1 MKCENRKY
9 SLLLWLFLSVSLA
22 GCQTSDVA
30 ATKSDIIPRSEWATL
45 LESSPESYA
54 KDFPTKARLI
64 TINGRGLA
72 ESQRDKRFYCS
83 NQSCALHPGDNE
95 IGIVY
100 AWSQTETK
108 QQQLRKNLG
117 SMVLMPLVIFGGSV
131 DPAFPLK
138 NSHCDMTITLD
149 ARATRNY
156 ALNIVH
162 TVQKEQPDEFQIL
175 DVDSGAVVV
184 SSIPSCGLL
193 FETVFPFSN
202 KLGSDEQCAIHIFMG
217 KDHRVDS
224 VQFHLDNLRSRS
236 ARGRMAYTFFVEPG
250 RHEVTASVVSNPG
263 LSTKENAQESSVQ
276 CSAGEAQYVQI
287 DVEGFWTSRPIISEM
302 SAEDAQP
309 WVSKVAAKSKLH
321 AIEDP

>member
-1 MKCENRKY
+1 MKCGNRKY
-9 SLLLWLFLSVSLA
+9 SLLLWICLSVSLA
-22 GCQTSDVA
+22 GCQTSEIA

-45 LESSPESYA
+45 LETSPESYA
-54 KDFPTKARLI
+54 KDFPAKARLI
-64 TINGRGLA
+64 TINGRGLTVTH
-72 ESQRDKRFYCS
+72 RDRRFYCS
-83 NQSCALHPGDNE
+83 DRSCALHPGDNE
-95 IGIVY
+95 IGIMY

-108 QQQLRKNLG
+108 QQQTRKNLG
-117 SMVLMPLVIFGGSV
+117 TMVLLPLTLLGGSA

-138 NSHCDMTITLD
+138 NSHCNMTMTLD
-149 ARATRNY
+149 AQATRNY

-175 DVDSGAVVV
+175 DVDSGAVVA

-202 KLGSDEQCAIHIFMG
+202 KLGSDDQCAIHIFMG

-224 VQFHLDNLRSRS
+224 VQFRLDNLRSRS
-236 ARGRMAYTFFVEPG
+236 AWGRMAYTFFVEPG
-250 RHEVTASVVSNPG
+250 RHEITASVVSNPG
-263 LSTKENAQESSVQ
+263 LSTKVNAEESSFQ

-287 DVEGFWTSRPIISEM
+287 DVEGFWTSRPIISEI

-309 WVSKVAAKSKLH
+309 WVSRVAAKSKLH